1 MVFRWWWPP
10 LRGISVH
17 CLESLKPQ
25 IMPMCVGSLAYS
37 KGELWCLRTD
47 FFFPSHNY
55 SSSQRIS
62 LCYGLDVSDQLKFWM
77 LGPLS
82 QCYLKN
88 VLEISGGSRGG
99 CLSINTWLSFCFWA
113 AVKWIYP
120 HHALLPWCS
129 CFTRDPELLEGNSMN
144 LNFWN
149 LRPPPKQILY
159 PSFCS
164 HYVYPCDESLPNL
177 LW

>member
-1 MVFRWWWPP
+1 MVKKKETKHLEMVFRWWWPP
-10 LRGISVH
+10 PRGISVH

-37 KGELWCLRTD
+37 ENELWCLRTY
-47 FFFPSHNY
+47 FFPSHNY

-99 CLSINTWLSFCFWA
+99 CLSTNTCSRIGSSFCFWA

-120 HHALLPWCS
+120 HDALASQEIQNNWRG
-129 CFTRDPELLEGNSMN
+129 TA
-144 LNFWN
+144 WT
-149 LRPPPKQILY
+149 
-159 PSFCS
+159 
-164 HYVYPCDESLPNL
+164 
-177 LW
+177 